1 MNVDVVTPSVS
12 NDSGGVGLVVRD
24 TYTYLAQ
31 QSATFNFR
39 INSLGTASI
48 EEGLEDNLR
57 FYFYDRS
64 VPKRLGCSRSMISR
78 AKTTDADLIHTH
90 GIWMATSAYQNV
102 APNTVPKIISPH
114 GMMDPWI
121 VSRGKIKKLVAKVL
135 YERKAWNNCSVF
147 HALNGIEAD
156 GIRALVPNANI
167 VVIPNGIDVPE
178 LQVRPEKDRRILFIG
193 RFHEK
198 KNLHGLVA
206 AVNAIPQEV
215 YLKSPFKVTIAGW
228 GDSGYEDQ
236 VKAQIEDGMS
246 ERFEW
251 FGSAFGEDKAR
262 LFRDHDAFI
271 LPSYSEGLPVAV
283 LEAWANGLTVM
294 KSANCNL
301 QDAFLSGAALNTGT
315 SVESIVRAITDYITM
330 PWSEVRDIAQRG
342 HSLALSKYSW
352 DSILPRY
359 REMYEEVVR
368 R

>member
-1 MNVDVVTPSVS
+1 MNVDVVTPSIS

-24 TYTYLAQ
+24 TYMHLAQ
-31 QSATFNFR
+31 HSACFHIR
-39 INSLGTASI
+39 INSLGAAPVEKETV
-48 EEGLEDNLR
+48 DNLH
-57 FYFYDRS
+57 FYFHDRS
-64 VPKRLGCSRSMISR
+64 IPKKLGYSRSMLSK

-102 APNTVPKIISPH
+102 VPKVVPKIISPH

-121 VSRGKIKKLVAKVL
+121 VSRGKVKKLVAKIL
-135 YERKAWNNCSVF
+135 YERKAWKNCSVF
-147 HALNGIEAD
+147 HALNEIEAD

-167 VVIPNGIDVPE
+167 VIIPNGIDVPE
-178 LQVRPEKDRRILFIG
+178 LQVKSEKERRILFLG

-206 AVNAIPQEV
+206 AVNAVPQEV
-215 YLKSPFKVTIAGW
+215 YSKSPFKVTIAGW
-228 GDSGYEDQ
+228 GDSGYEEQ
-236 VKAQIEDGMS
+236 VKTQITEGMS

-251 FGSAFGEDKAR
+251 FGAAFGEDKAQ
-262 LFRDHDAFI
+262 LFREHDAFI

-301 QDAFLSGAALNTGT
+301 QDAFLSGAALDTGT
-315 SVESIVRAITDYITM
+315 SLESIGRAITDYISM

-352 DSILPRY
+352 DSVLPRY